1 MSLPENGS
9 RMPSGSIFHSPGTQE
24 KQASLSLF
32 VDVSI
37 ISVEDAGTGIQRV
50 VRAVATR
57 LQPAL
62 RDGVRI
68 VPVAYRPG
76 AGYRTAAWGP
86 WQDRTP
92 GQLIQPSEGDVFL
105 GLDLS
110 VRNLPTC
117 DAQFAEW
124 RQMGLRIYLL
134 VHDLLPATNPRWFR
148 PAAVRSFRRWLQFLS
163 RHADGALCVSH
174 STAEALHGWLTRH
187 ASNERRKPRIDV
199 IPLSGD
205 MEGAYHTRGRPQDA
219 DALLRWVAS
228 APTILMVGTVEPRK
242 GYDIALKAL
251 RRLRASHPRVTIN
264 LLIVGRPGWKS
275 RLLQWQIRRTASTR
289 VDVRWL
295 QDAQDELVS
304 ELYRA
309 CALYLNCSRGEG
321 FGLPVAEALHN
332 GATVVASDLP
342 VFRELFDGKV
352 RFFRR
357 DDPVDLAVAL
367 ADALDPARVRS
378 RHMRNVH
385 LDPCTATNWTTTT
398 EAILEAIDK
407 DGGQL
412 LTRSVLIR
420 A

>member
-1 MSLPENGS
+1 MTLSENSS
-9 RMPSGSIFHSPGTQE
+9 RMPSDGVFDSLEKQE

-50 VRAVATR
+50 ARAVATR

-86 WQDRTP
+86 WQNRTP
-92 GQLIQPSEGDVFL
+92 DQLIQPSDGDVFL
-105 GLDLS
+105 GLDLC
-110 VRNLPTC
+110 VRNLPAC

-174 STAEALHGWLTRH
+174 ATAEALHGWLRRYAGT
-187 ASNERRKPRIDV
+187 ERRKPRVDV

-205 MEGAYHTRGRPQDA
+205 MEGAYRTCGLPHDA
-219 DALLRWVAS
+219 DALLRWVVS

-251 RRLRASHPRVTIN
+251 RRLRASHPRTIIN
-264 LLIVGRPGWKS
+264 LLIVGRPGWKT
-275 RLLQWQIRRTASTR
+275 RLLQWRIRRMESTR

-304 ELYRA
+304 ELYCA
-309 CALYLNCSRGEG
+309 CAVYLNCSRGEG

-332 GATVVASDLP
+332 GGTVVASDLP

-352 RFFRR
+352 RFFRCG
-357 DDPVDLAVAL
+357 DPEDLAVAL
-367 ADALDPARVRS
+367 ADALEPASVGSPHRRY
-378 RHMRNVH
+378 VH
-385 LDPCTATNWTTTT
+385 LDQYTATDWTTTT
-398 EAILEAIDK
+398 EAILEAIEK

-412 LTRSVLIR
+412 LTRAALIR